1 MFNQI
6 DWNNPKFHNFKITAD
21 NMNQIRSI
29 FKNTGWMTISQ
40 VITSVCAFL
49 WTIIIARYLGV
60 ADYGIVSFAISFTG
74 LMGIVMDFGMST
86 YITREIAK
94 NKHLLDKYMGNIF
107 LFKFILAIV
116 LFILSGLILY
126 LMNYQFITIA
136 VTLIF
141 TIELIFMS
149 MTYFL
154 NGIFQAF
161 ENVKYQAIGTI
172 LNSILLL
179 LGILMTIHFDWGVI
193 AIAISYAFGFAIYC
207 LYMFFNY
214 ISTFSFPKFELD
226 LKFIKEVF
234 LNSIPFGLTN
244 FFYTI
249 YFSIDVVML
258 SYLVGDYS
266 TGLYKSAYNIIYV
279 FTTFFVVYQSVIFP
293 IMSKFF
299 KESQNL
305 LKISFELSVKYLLLI
320 ILPLSVGV
328 FFYAGPLVNLI
339 YSNQYSLASVPVQIL
354 IWTVIFLFVN
364 GAASTLLNAISK
376 EATVTKIY
384 IAAAVFN
391 VILNSILIPLF
402 DYNGAAIATVLSE
415 ILITI
420 LIMNAIFK
428 TNYKPDINL
437 LKNILKLLIS
447 ALGFACVIN
456 FLNVSMWLAIP
467 IAIIIYLVLLVLTR
481 SIDDEDKYV
490 IKSIF
495 SN

>member
-1 MFNQI
+1 
-6 DWNNPKFHNFKITAD
+6 
-21 NMNQIRSI
+21 MNQIKSI
-29 FKNTGWMTISQ
+29 FRNTSWMTISQ
-40 VITSVCAFL
+40 VVTSLCAFL

-86 YITREIAK
+86 YITREISK
-94 NKHLLDKYMGNIF
+94 IKQLLGKYVNNIF
-107 LFKFILAIV
+107 LFKLILALV
-116 LFILSGLILY
+116 LFAISGIILY
-126 LMNYQFITIA
+126 LMNYPILTIA

-141 TIELIFMS
+141 TVELVFMS

-154 NGIFQAF
+154 NGVFQAF

-172 LNSILLL
+172 LNSFLLL
-179 LGILMTIHFDWGVI
+179 LGILITIGLDLGVI
-193 AIAISYAFGFAIYC
+193 AIAVSYAVGYAVYC
-207 LYMFFNY
+207 LYMFLKYVRN
-214 ISTFSFPKFELD
+214 FSVPKFELD
-226 LKFIKEVF
+226 WTFIKNVF
-234 LNSIPFGLTN
+234 LSSIPFGLTN

-258 SYLVGDYS
+258 SYLIGDYS

-299 KESQNL
+299 KQSQNL
-305 LKISFELSVKYLLLI
+305 LKVSFELSVKYLLMV
-320 ILPLSVGV
+320 ILPLSIAV
-328 FFYAGPLVNLI
+328 FFYARPLVDLI

-391 VILNSILIPLF
+391 IILNSILIPMF

-420 LIMNAIFK
+420 IIMNSIFK
-428 TNYKPDINL
+428 TRYRPGINL
-437 LKNILKLLIS
+437 LKNIFKLFVS
-447 ALGFACVIN
+447 ALGFAGAIY
-456 FLNVSMWLAIP
+456 FLNFSIWLAIP
-467 IAIIIYLVLLVLTR
+467 IALIIYLVLLVLTK
-481 SIDDEDKYV
+481 SIDDGDKYIV
-490 IKSIF
+490 KSIF
-495 SN
+495 AD